1 MPEIEEKSNA
11 YLLVVVEESASRV
24 GFYDPVTGQRTA
36 SIEVGFWPHE
46 IEVSPDRKTA
56 YVSNFGL
63 QDYDETMGVA
73 GYSVS
78 ILDLELMCERGRLYT
93 FTVGGEVYRA
103 PHAVKLRPGTDEL
116 FVNVEQGGRILVFDL
131 PTRSLKRKF
140 EGVPAER
147 SDSPVGSFVDPA
159 GTHNFVFSAD
169 GSSLYLFAGAL
180 GVYRMD
186 PESGALTLHYG
197 SETPI
202 HGLAWL
208 PGETSLIASG
218 VGEIVLL
225 DPTDLSVQKTFGNLG
240 VEQLLYSVPTPD
252 GKRIVAPAVW
262 DSQAIV
268 VCAET
273 GSVLARIV
281 TGIDP
286 VHVVISD
293 DGDAAWVTNARSRYV
308 SRIDLGTY
316 AQRRLETGEG
326 PNGIA
331 ICKAFPKRARKPL
344 VFGCVVPL
352 SGALGQSGR
361 ELLAGY
367 QYWVERVNGSGGLAV
382 KHDVYEVSL
391 AIRDNASDPTQTVA
405 LTKDVLGEGGA
416 TFMLGGYP
424 TPSDQA
430 AGVLVNEMGV
440 PLVTSACAGDTIYT
454 PTNRFVFGILSPA
467 SGYLKGT
474 VDVVMG
480 LTPTPATFCMLSSDD
495 PAASEDAEIN
505 AAYAASKGMKIL
517 SPTGALP
524 AGVTVNAQGII
535 IYHEG
540 MTEFTPILEAIA
552 ALKPEMFLETGHAPA
567 TLAIIQQAAAMGF
580 TPEGLSFAVGPATP
594 SVVQAAGPLAANLF
608 GPAQWIPELPTLGY
622 DRFGTATLFASD
634 YYSRY
639 NMAASYLSAGA
650 VGCGL
655 TYEDAI
661 KRAGSV
667 DREAVRDALA
677 TTSLSTFYWLIQFNA
692 QGVNATKPL
701 FTLQLQADGTGFA
714 NVVLEPRGNSNTLP
728 IWPFPGWGSKNGD
741 SAHGFSTNGFS
752 TNGGE

>member
-1 MPEIEEKSNA
+1 MPEARKKSDA

-24 GFYDPVTGQRTA
+24 GFYDPATGDRTA

-46 IEVSPDRKTA
+46 IEVSPDGRTA

-93 FTVGGEVYRA
+93 FTEGGPVYRA

-131 PTRSLKRKF
+131 PTRSLKRRF
-140 EGVPAER
+140 EAVPAEK
-147 SDSPVGSFVDPA
+147 SESPAGSFPDPA

-186 PESGALTLHYG
+186 PDTGALTLHYA
-197 SETPI
+197 SDTAI
-202 HGLAWL
+202 HGLAWM
-208 PGETSLIASG
+208 PGNASLIASG

-225 DPTDLSVQKTFGNLG
+225 DPRDLSVQKTFGNLG
-240 VEQLLYSVPTPD
+240 VQQLLYSVPTSD

-262 DSQAIV
+262 DSQTIV
-268 VCAET
+268 VDAES
-273 GSVLARIV
+273 GAVLARIV

-286 VHVVISD
+286 VHVVISAS
-293 DGDAAWVTNARSRYV
+293 GDAAWVSNARSKYC
-308 SRIDLGTY
+308 SRIDLATY
-316 AQRRLETGEG
+316 ALGRMETGEG

-331 ICKAFPKRARKPL
+331 ICPPHRKRARKPL
-344 VFGCVVPL
+344 VFGCVLPL

-367 QYWVERVNGSGGLAV
+367 QYWAERVNGSGGLAV
-382 KHDVYEVSL
+382 GGDVYEVSL
-391 AIRDNASDPTQTVA
+391 ALRDNASDPTQTVV
-405 LTKDVLGEGGA
+405 LTKDVLDAGA
-416 TFMLGGYP
+416 AFMMGGYP

-430 AGVLVNEMGV
+430 AGVLVNKLGV

-480 LTPTPATFCMLSSDD
+480 LTPAPATFCMLASDD
-495 PAASEDAEIN
+495 AAASEDAQVN
-505 AAYAASKGMKIL
+505 AAYAISRGMKIL
-517 SPTGALP
+517 APTGTLP
-524 AGVTVNAQGII
+524 AGVTVDAQGII

-540 MTEFTPILEAIA
+540 MTDFTPILQLIA
-552 ALKPEMFLETGHAPA
+552 GLKPEMFLETGHAPA
-567 TLAIIQQAAAMGF
+567 TLAIVQQAAAINF
-580 TPEGLSFAVGPATP
+580 VPDGLSFAVGPATP
-594 SVVQAAGPLAANLF
+594 SVVEAAGPLAANLF

-622 DRFGTATLFASD
+622 DRFGTASLFASD

-639 NMAASYLSAGA
+639 NMEASYLSAGA
-650 VGCGL
+650 AACGL

-661 KRAGSV
+661 QRAGSV

-677 TTSLSTFYWLIQFNA
+677 VTKLYTFYWLIEFNA

-701 FTLQLQADGTGFA
+701 FTLQLQADAVGFT
-714 NVVLEPRGNSNTLP
+714 NVILEPPGNGNTLP
-728 IWPFPGWGSKNGD
+728 IWPFPGWGK
-741 SAHGFSTNGFS
+741 TNGE
-752 TNGGE
+752 GVD